1 MLFRKTSATFPAGP
15 GNPPQMEDCEPCEEP
30 DCSGGRRECPGCSTY
45 YERLVCD
52 AVKRGG
58 AAEAG
63 LRMRYELRP
72 PAPEERTVLDAAVRM
87 SRAGCST
94 DVLDLL
100 ASHCRVTPET
110 WRGLGRGAVADDKRA
125 FSHACGKMC
134 LHGLARW
141 EPDRFR
147 ALNARLKTARRE
159 ARDEKKLQAQAGAR
173 GADTYLDRD
182 DLGVEE
188 VGMHATAKA
197 VRQQAA
203 ERPAEAA
210 LEVCRGASV
219 RAAAVQVQCA
229 RVTRE
234 FAHVHQARG
243 S

>member
-1 MLFRKTSATFPAGP
+1 
-15 GNPPQMEDCEPCEEP
+15 MEDCEPCEEP